1 MDPVNKVIAAI
12 LDADLSGGKKSRSRK
27 RHSEPAHGV
36 MGAFQSRVRALAGGR
51 DISGGQDIAALEAP
65 VPAAVVPAAP
75 AEISAGKKKR
85 KLNAA
90 LKRHHALVM
99 ERYDA
104 IRRSPRTRNLPGNEA
119 LRLAMRTSRSK

>member
-27 RHSEPAHGV
+27 RSEPAHGV

-51 DISGGQDIAALEAP
+51 DISGGHDIAALEAP

-75 AEISAGKKKR
+75 AEISAGRKKR
-85 KLNAA
+85 TLNSA

-99 ERYDA
+99 QRYDA